1 MNNDDLGL
9 HFQVVTEYERA
20 VIFRL
25 GRLRKGGSKGP
36 GIFSVIPCIDTYRCV
51 DLRTVSFDVPPQEV
65 RRPENRKKVKWGEC
79 HACLDQTGY
88 IGACVSNFQMGSVCL
103 GHAWSLTNHVLSDSV
118 PRFGDS
124 ERGRRGLLQRDRR
137 RAGALQRR

>member
-1 MNNDDLGL
+1 MLLVSVDQRMRLMNNDDLGL

-65 RRPENRKKVKWGEC
+65 RRPEKKERK
-79 HACLDQTGY
+79 
-88 IGACVSNFQMGSVCL
+88 
-103 GHAWSLTNHVLSDSV
+103 
-118 PRFGDS
+118 
-124 ERGRRGLLQRDRR
+124 
-137 RAGALQRR
+137 